1 MIGPSSFYTAV
12 QCAFYHLGS
21 KEIHQIEQCN
31 FQNHIDHEVCTKK
44 LKILLKIQ
52 KFGKWFIDE
61 TFDEN
66 SASIYSNF
74 SFIFLIDQTSA
85 SKLPLWH
92 HQQLES
98 HQSSHIDAIEMARQ
112 MIWPGF
118 FYISSSIWH
127 FLNNHSHVGSS
138 LLTNITDRCRSSNSN
153 SPELWFLV
161 WRARELQASAPP
173 TADCRELRRSH
184 WPPLVH

>member
-1 MIGPSSFYTAV
+1 M
-12 QCAFYHLGS
+12 
-21 KEIHQIEQCN
+21 
-31 FQNHIDHEVCTKK
+31 CTKK
-44 LKILLKIQ
+44 LKILLNIQ

-61 TFDEN
+61 TDKN
-66 SASIYSNF
+66 LASIYSNF

-85 SKLPLWH
+85 SKYCLKLPN
-92 HQQLES
+92 
-98 HQSSHIDAIEMARQ
+98 QSSHIDATEMARQ

-118 FYISSSIWH
+118 FVMYVHCTALPMIIKTWFWHISSSIWH
-127 FLNNHSHVGSS
+127 FLNNLSHVGSS
-138 LLTNITDRCRSSNSN
+138 LLTNITDRCWSSNSN

-161 WRARELQASAPP
+161 WRARELQVSAPP